1 MWGVFVGSGGS
12 GQVKTLALYDR
23 FEPRVDMQFIQ
34 HMLDVVTGRSR
45 ADTHS
50 GRNLRS
56 APSICQ

>member
-12 GQVKTLALYDR
+12 GRVKTLALYDC
-23 FEPRVDMQFIQ
+23 FEPGVDMQFVQ
-34 HMLDVVTGRSR
+34 HMLNVVTDRGR